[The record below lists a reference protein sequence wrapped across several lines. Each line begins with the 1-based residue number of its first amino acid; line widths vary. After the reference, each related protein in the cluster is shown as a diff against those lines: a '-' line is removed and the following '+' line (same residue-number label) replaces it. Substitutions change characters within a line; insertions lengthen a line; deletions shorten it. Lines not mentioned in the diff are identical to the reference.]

1 MKTNEILKDVL
12 QRQLAEAQEVKAT
25 ATQKLVQDISAAFFE
40 TFDLSGITYSEVSI
54 GRERAEFKCDDQ
66 WGGELSLYY
75 YETFDETDPVL
86 ELGIPSVRN
95 TIFDRVITYGKI
107 AEQTKLNGEAFI
119 TKLQFLKKNYKSNIE
134 SVIAKIY
141 RLEKEIREIETL
153 EQQEKINQVL
163 NRLTNEGLVFELSK
177 AFDVSAKHTISTNYV
192 KATPNKG
199 KKTYSLEYK
208 ILDKVFV
215 VDRVKEMYIRSI
227 AERVV
232 NGLR

>member
-1 MKTNEILKDVL
+1 MKTNEILKEVL
-12 QRQLAEAQEVKAT
+12 QAQRTEAQEVHHT

-54 GRERAEFKCDDQ
+54 GRERAEFKCDDS
-66 WGGELSLYY
+66 WGGELNLYY
-75 YETFDETDPVL
+75 YETFDNTDPVF
-86 ELGIPSVRN
+86 EIGIPSVRHDN
-95 TIFDRVITYGKI
+95 FDRVIAYGKI
-107 AEQTKLNGEAFI
+107 AEQAKLNGEAFI

-134 SVIAKIY
+134 SVIDKIY
-141 RLEKEIREIETL
+141 RLEKEIREIEQL
-153 EQQEKINQVL
+153 EHQEKINQVL
-163 NRLTNEGLVFELSK
+163 NRLTNEGLVFELNK
-177 AFDVSAKHTISTNYV
+177 AFDVSAKSTISTNYV
-192 KATPNKG
+192 KATLNEG

-215 VDRVKEMYIRSI
+215 LDRVKEMYIRSI

>member
-1 MKTNEILKDVL
+1 MKTNEILKEVL
-12 QRQLAEAQEVKAT
+12 QAQRTEAQEVQAT

-54 GRERAEFKCDDQ
+54 GRERAEFKCDDS
-66 WGGELSLYY
+66 WGGEVSLYY
-75 YETFDETDPVL
+75 YETYDQNAPVL
-86 ELGIPSVRN
+86 EMSVPSFRDSN
-95 TIFDRVITYGKI
+95 FDRVIAYGKI
-107 AEQTKLNGEAFI
+107 AEQAKLNGEAFI

-134 SVIAKIY
+134 SVIDKIY
-141 RLEKEIREIETL
+141 RLEKEIREIEKL
-153 EQQEKINQVL
+153 EHQEKINQAL
-163 NRLTNEGLVFELSK
+163 NRLTNEGLVFEFSK
-177 AFDVSAKHTISTNYV
+177 AFDVSAKSAISTNYV

>member
-40 TFDLSGITYSEVSI
+40 TFDLSGITYSELSI
-54 GRERAEFKCDDQ
+54 GRERAEFKCDDS
-66 WGGELSLYY
+66 WGGELNLYY
-75 YETFDETDPVL
+75 YEKYDETDPVL

-95 TIFDRVITYGKI
+95 TIFDRVIAYGKI

-134 SVIAKIY
+134 SVIDKIY
-141 RLEKEIREIETL
+141 RLEKEIREIEKL

-163 NRLTNEGLVFELSK
+163 NRLTNEGIVFESRER
-177 AFDVSAKHTISTNYV
+177 FCVSAKHTIFTDYV

-199 KKTYSLEYK
+199 NKTYSLEHK

-227 AERVV
+227 TERVV

>member
-1 MKTNEILKDVL
+1 MKTNEILKEVL
-12 QRQLAEAQEVKAT
+12 QAQRTEAQEVHHTT
-25 ATQKLVQDISAAFFE
+25 AQKLIQDISAAFFE

-54 GRERAEFKCDDQ
+54 GRERAEFKCDDS
-66 WGGELSLYY
+66 WGGELNLYY
-75 YETFDETDPVL
+75 YETFDNTDPVF
-86 ELGIPSVRN
+86 EIGIPSVRHDN
-95 TIFDRVITYGKI
+95 FDRVIAYGKI
-107 AEQTKLNGEAFI
+107 AEQAKLNGEAFI

-134 SVIAKIY
+134 NVIDKIY
-141 RLEKEIREIETL
+141 RLEKEIVEIEKL
-153 EQQEKINQVL
+153 EHQEKINQVL
-163 NRLTNEGLVFELSK
+163 NRLTNEGIVFEFSK
-177 AFDVSAKHTISTNYV
+177 AFDVSAKSTISTNYV
-192 KATPNKG
+192 KATPNEG